1 MRYPDRLLELIRA
14 LSRLPGVGPKSA
26 QKLGLHLAQ
35 NKAEAAELARAIE
48 EVRQH
53 IGTCRVCGNL
63 AEGETCPVCADP
75 MRDKGMI
82 AVVETAADVLA
93 IEKSGEYNGVYHVL
107 GGALNPLE
115 GIGPEQLRIKSLLE
129 RSQKAQEV
137 ILATSMTVEG
147 EATAAYLSELLSSLD
162 VKLSRPAYGLPV
174 GGTLEYVDEVTL
186 ARALAHRQPV
196 TE

>member
-1 MRYPDRLLELIRA
+1 MLALIRA

-35 NKAEAAELARAIE
+35 NKAEAAELAAALE
-48 EVRQH
+48 EVRRH
-53 IGTCRVCGNL
+53 VGVCERCGNL
-63 AEGETCPVCADP
+63 AEGPLCPVCADP
-75 MRDKGMI
+75 ARDAAVI

-93 IEKSGEYNGVYHVL
+93 IEKSGEYTGVYHVL

-115 GIGPEQLRIKSLLE
+115 GVGPEQLRVDSLLE
-129 RSQKAQEV
+129 RARSAREV

-147 EATAAYLSELLSSLD
+147 EATAAYLSERLAGGPA
-162 VKLSRPAYGLPV
+162 KLSRPAYGLPV

-186 ARALAHRQPV
+186 ARALAHRQPMP
-196 TE
+196 E

>member
-26 QKLGLHLAQ
+26 QKLGLYLAQ

-63 AEGETCPVCADP
+63 AEGELCPVCADP
-75 MRDKGMI
+75 TRDNAVI

-107 GGALNPLE
+107 GGVLNPLE
-115 GIGPEQLRIKSLLE
+115 GIGPESLSIEALVE
-129 RSQKAQEV
+129 RAREAREV

-147 EATAAYLSELLSSLD
+147 EATAAYLSEVLLPLG
-162 VKLSRPAYGLPV
+162 VKMSRPAYGLPV

-196 TE
+196 AE

>member
-1 MRYPDRLLELIRA
+1 MKYPDRLLALIRA

-26 QKLGLHLAQ
+26 QKLGLYLAQ
-35 NKAEAAELARAIE
+35 NKAEAGELAAVIE
-48 EVRQH
+48 EVRRH
-53 IGTCRVCGNL
+53 VGVCERCGNL
-63 AEGETCPVCADP
+63 AEGPLCPVCADP
-75 MRDKGMI
+75 TRDEGVI

-93 IEKSGEYNGVYHVL
+93 IEKSGEFTGVYHVL
-107 GGALNPLE
+107 GGVLNPLE
-115 GIGPEQLRIKSLLE
+115 GVGPEALRIEPLLE
-129 RSQKAQEV
+129 RAEHAREV

-147 EATAAYLSELLSSLD
+147 EATAAYLSDLLAQKG

-174 GGTLEYVDEVTL
+174 GGTLEYVDEITL